1 MDAGVIGTGVMGR
14 NHVRVYS
21 ELKEVGTTYVY
32 DLNTKAAEEVA
43 AATGAEVCRSMEEL
57 LRKAECVSVV
67 VPTPYHLQTAGEVI
81 AAGVHTLIEKP
92 LCLTVREC
100 EQLIGQIPE
109 GLTVGVGHIERFN
122 PVVTEV
128 ARVVQDPLY
137 VSFHRHNP
145 ASARV
150 SGFGRRG
157 PDDPRHRRRLQR
169 PLPGREYTVHA
180 SGTGD
185 VAAALAAFGRTPVY
199 LSASR
204 KSSKKV
210 RSVYIEEEDRTIEGD
225 FMTQE
230 VYVYRK
236 ARGLRAGERAL
247 PPGEH
252 HREAPGEQGRA
263 PEDRTLDV
271 RPGRPRRETLH
282 GDAGAGALE
291 RPGLRGDLPEPCGM
305 KVLSVVGARPQ
316 FVKCAPV
323 SRELRKV
330 HEEVLVHTGQH
341 YDYLLSEVFFRDLGI
356 PAPDYHLDI
365 GSGSHGVQTG
375 RMLAAIEEVI
385 GKEEPEIVLVYGD
398 TNSTLAG
405 ALAAAKVH
413 VPVAHVEA
421 GLRSFDRRMPEEVNR
436 VLTDHCSDL
445 LFCPTATAVANLAAE
460 GVTAGVHLTGDVMVD
475 ALQQNL
481 PLAKE
486 RSTALIDLGLSPK
499 GYFLATVHRASNTDD
514 PAALRAIMDAFA
526 RLDAPVV
533 FPVHPRT
540 RKKFA
545 EYGIAPAANVS
556 VVEPLPYFDM
566 LALLSGARAVL
577 TDSGGVQKEAYILE
591 VPCVTLRENTEWVET
606 LEDGWNVLVGADADR
621 IVAEAD
627 AAGDARRQH
636 AARFGDG
643 HAAARIAAIIRESEP

>member
-1 MDAGVIGTGVMGR
+1 
-14 NHVRVYS
+14 
-21 ELKEVGTTYVY
+21 
-32 DLNTKAAEEVA
+32 
-43 AATGAEVCRSMEEL
+43 
-57 LRKAECVSVV
+57 
-67 VPTPYHLQTAGEVI
+67 
-81 AAGVHTLIEKP
+81 
-92 LCLTVREC
+92 
-100 EQLIGQIPE
+100 
-109 GLTVGVGHIERFN
+109 
-122 PVVTEV
+122 
-128 ARVVQDPLY
+128 
-137 VSFHRHNP
+137 
-145 ASARV
+145 
-150 SGFGRRG
+150 
-157 PDDPRHRRRLQR
+157 
-169 PLPGREYTVHA
+169 
-180 SGTGD
+180 
-185 VAAALAAFGRTPVY
+185 
-199 LSASR
+199 
-204 KSSKKV
+204 
-210 RSVYIEEEDRTIEGD
+210 
-225 FMTQE
+225 
-230 VYVYRK
+230 
-236 ARGLRAGERAL
+236 
-247 PPGEH
+247 
-252 HREAPGEQGRA
+252 
-263 PEDRTLDV
+263 
-271 RPGRPRRETLH
+271 
-282 GDAGAGALE
+282 
-291 RPGLRGDLPEPCGM
+291 M

-323 SRELRKV
+323 SRELRKM

-356 PAPDYHLDI
+356 PAPDYHLEI

-385 GKEEPEIVLVYGD
+385 AKEKPEIVLVYGD

-405 ALAAAKVH
+405 ALAAAKMH

-436 VLTDHCSDL
+436 VLTDHCSEI
-445 LFCPTATAVANLAAE
+445 LFCPTETAVSNLAAE
-460 GVTAGVHLTGDVMVD
+460 GIRNGVFLVGDVMVD
-475 ALQQNL
+475 AMNYNRGV
-481 PLAKE
+481 AEE
-486 RSTALIDLGLSPK
+486 RSRILEDVGVEP
-499 GYFLATVHRASNTDD
+499 GDYLAVTVHRPSNTDD

>member
-1 MDAGVIGTGVMGR
+1 MKI
-14 NHVRVYS
+14 
-21 ELKEVGTTYVY
+21 
-32 DLNTKAAEEVA
+32 
-43 AATGAEVCRSMEEL
+43 
-57 LRKAECVSVV
+57 
-67 VPTPYHLQTAGEVI
+67 
-81 AAGVHTLIEKP
+81 
-92 LCLTVREC
+92 
-100 EQLIGQIPE
+100 
-109 GLTVGVGHIERFN
+109 
-122 PVVTEV
+122 
-128 ARVVQDPLY
+128 
-137 VSFHRHNP
+137 
-145 ASARV
+145 
-150 SGFGRRG
+150 
-157 PDDPRHRRRLQR
+157 
-169 PLPGREYTVHA
+169 
-180 SGTGD
+180 
-185 VAAALAAFGRTPVY
+185 
-199 LSASR
+199 LS
-204 KSSKKV
+204 
-210 RSVYIEEEDRTIEGD
+210 I
-225 FMTQE
+225 
-230 VYVYRK
+230 
-236 ARGLRAGERAL
+236 
-247 PPGEH
+247 
-252 HREAPGEQGRA
+252 
-263 PEDRTLDV
+263 
-271 RPGRPRRETLH
+271 
-282 GDAGAGALE
+282 
-291 RPGLRGDLPEPCGM
+291 
-305 KVLSVVGARPQ
+305 VGARPQ

-330 HEEVLVHTGQH
+330 HEEALVHTGQH
-341 YDYLLSEVFFRDLGI
+341 YDYGLSEVFFRDLGI
-356 PAPDYHLDI
+356 PAPDYHLEI

-405 ALAAAKVH
+405 ALAAAKMH

-540 RKKFA
+540 QKRLA
-545 EYGIAPAANVS
+545 GYGIAPAANVRI
-556 VVEPLPYFDM
+556 VEPLPYFDM

-621 IVAEAD
+621 IVAEAN
-627 AAGDARRQH
+627 AAGDARRGH
-636 AARFGDG
+636 SARFGDG
-643 HAAARIAAIIRESEP
+643 HAAARIAAIITEYQP

>member
-1 MDAGVIGTGVMGR
+1 
-14 NHVRVYS
+14 
-21 ELKEVGTTYVY
+21 
-32 DLNTKAAEEVA
+32 
-43 AATGAEVCRSMEEL
+43 
-57 LRKAECVSVV
+57 
-67 VPTPYHLQTAGEVI
+67 
-81 AAGVHTLIEKP
+81 
-92 LCLTVREC
+92 
-100 EQLIGQIPE
+100 
-109 GLTVGVGHIERFN
+109 
-122 PVVTEV
+122 
-128 ARVVQDPLY
+128 
-137 VSFHRHNP
+137 
-145 ASARV
+145 
-150 SGFGRRG
+150 
-157 PDDPRHRRRLQR
+157 
-169 PLPGREYTVHA
+169 
-180 SGTGD
+180 
-185 VAAALAAFGRTPVY
+185 
-199 LSASR
+199 
-204 KSSKKV
+204 
-210 RSVYIEEEDRTIEGD
+210 
-225 FMTQE
+225 
-230 VYVYRK
+230 
-236 ARGLRAGERAL
+236 
-247 PPGEH
+247 
-252 HREAPGEQGRA
+252 
-263 PEDRTLDV
+263 
-271 RPGRPRRETLH
+271 
-282 GDAGAGALE
+282 
-291 RPGLRGDLPEPCGM
+291 M
-305 KVLSVVGARPQ
+305 KVLSIVGARPQ

-341 YDYLLSEVFFRDLGI
+341 YDYGLSEVFFRDLGI

-385 GKEEPEIVLVYGD
+385 GKEEPDIVLVYGD

-436 VLTDHCSDL
+436 VLTDHCSDM

-475 ALQQNL
+475 ALRENL

-486 RSTALIDLGLSPK
+486 RSTALTDLGLSPK
-499 GYFLATVHRASNTDD
+499 GYYLATVHRAGNTDD
-514 PAALRAIMDAFA
+514 PGALRAIMEAFS

-545 EYGIAPAANVS
+545 EYGIEPAANVR

-606 LEDGWNVLVGADADR
+606 LEDGWNVLVGADAGR
-621 IVAEAD
+621 IVLEAD
-627 AAGDARRQH
+627 AAGGARRGH
-636 AARFGDG
+636 SARFGDG
-643 HAAARIAAIIRESEP
+643 HAAERIAAIIEESEP